1 MTLRP
6 HRLTPTE
13 LSIAVSE
20 DDGLE
25 PSASTPPPSFPLAS
39 SSVPLCRRDPATA
52 SPMTLPEHAFFDL
65 IVIGAGPASLALVA
79 RLLEERPAAI
89 YTEDEHRHLHWLK
102 KSGKAGNIS
111 RARTIKT
118 RARGS
123 ERVISTADDK
133 SGYGSRAAAA
143 AAAAADTD
151 GDDDRDCE
159 CQGLMRILVIDRLG
173 GWMKQWDNAFRALQL
188 EHLRSPLFFHPAPAD
203 LDALLA
209 FAERHGCAS
218 CPDADHNAS
227 GSLTKPSRAERRQ
240 RRRQDGETAESL
252 RAEHHHR
259 HVAPPGYSL
268 REIANCVGKEISKHR
283 IKSRQ
288 KRQGKAHSAGQPAAI
303 DATSAQ
309 GIDATAGYARM
320 LRDIGPA
327 VNERDRKDYHVPST
341 KLFRD
346 FVQQEVVERYGL
358 DGEWRDAHKVW
369 KGDNGHPHGGVDSA
383 SKAQTN
389 ASSPITLAKGE
400 VSELHWGE
408 LHVEG
413 WDHMQGFCIK
423 TEDGSQL
430 GSKAVVCAL
439 GMAGGPAL
447 PQFITRP
454 QSPSCAGDGWC
465 HSSAIFNPSYQFPP
479 AASKVRGKTCV
490 IVGGGL
496 TTAQTADLALRRGFD
511 HVEVIMRGHMK
522 VKPFDIGLEWMGR
535 YANLAKM
542 RFFQEEDAATRLA
555 MVRCARQGGSIT
567 PPWAA
572 RLRALEQQGKVT
584 IRTHTK
590 VDDAVYDKQYGQWDL
605 KLCTKMP
612 LPRKKCD
619 ACELH
624 KEPEVQ
630 MHRVRAAFMVCATGS
645 QQGFS
650 ALPFAKAFALANP
663 LPEAGGLPCLTD
675 SLQWGREVPLF
686 FVGALAGLQIGP
698 AAGNLGG
705 MREAAERVAVRL
717 GELSLGI
724 PPSPAL
730 LSGTVLPS
738 QDRKSTIG
746 SKADVGTESRGSDHA
761 SHLGFTHFGFE
772 TLPVEV

>member
-1 MTLRP
+1 
-6 HRLTPTE
+6 
-13 LSIAVSE
+13 
-20 DDGLE
+20 
-25 PSASTPPPSFPLAS
+25 
-39 SSVPLCRRDPATA
+39 
-52 SPMTLPEHAFFDL
+52 MTLPEHAFFDL

-123 ERVISTADDK
+123 ERVISTADD
-133 SGYGSRAAAA
+133 
-143 AAAAADTD
+143 
-151 GDDDRDCE
+151 
-159 CQGLMRILVIDRLG
+159 
-173 GWMKQWDNAFRALQL
+173 N
-188 EHLRSPLFFHPAPAD
+188 
-203 LDALLA
+203 LA
-209 FAERHGCAS
+209 
-218 CPDADHNAS
+218 
-227 GSLTKPSRAERRQ
+227 KPSRAERRQ

-252 RAEHHHR
+252 HAEHQR
-259 HVAPPGYSL
+259 QVAPPGYSL

-288 KRQGKAHSAGQPAAI
+288 KRQGKAHSADQHAPI
-303 DATSAQ
+303 DATNPQ

-346 FVQQEVVERYGL
+346 FVQQEVIERYGL
-358 DGEWRDAHKVW
+358 DGEWRDAHQVH
-369 KGDNGHPHGGVDSA
+369 KGDKGPPHGGDTSA
-383 SKAQTN
+383 STAQTN

-400 VSELHWGE
+400 VSKLNWGE

-423 TEDGSQL
+423 TEDGSQF

-454 QSPSCAGDGWC
+454 QSPACAGDGWC

-479 AASKVRGKTCV
+479 AASKVRGNTCV

-542 RFFQEEDAATRLA
+542 RFFQEEEAATRLA

-572 RLRALEQQGKVT
+572 RLRAMEQQGKVT
-584 IRTHTK
+584 IRTHTT
-590 VDDAVYDKQYGQWDL
+590 VDDAVYDKQRDQWDL

-612 LPRKKCD
+612 LARKKCD

-624 KEPEVQ
+624 KEPE
-630 MHRVRAAFMVCATGS
+630 
-645 QQGFS
+645 
-650 ALPFAKAFALANP
+650 
-663 LPEAGGLPCLTD
+663 
-675 SLQWGREVPLF
+675 WGRDVPLF

-730 LSGTVLPS
+730 LSRTALPS
-738 QDRKSTIG
+738 QDRKSTTR
-746 SKADVGTESRGSDHA
+746 SKADVGTESRESDHA

-772 TLPVEV
+772 RLPVEV